1 MKKLRVVALATL
13 FCASSLFAD
22 MAVAPNTLPAKIQN
36 FVKQHFRGINIM
48 FAERDMTSFD
58 IDLSD
63 GTKIEFNIN
72 GDWTGI
78 DGRYKAI
85 PTSFLPGAVV
95 TKVKSTQPNAQII
108 EVDRTINGY
117 KFKFNNMMEV
127 YTDANGNIIGQ
138 KFDD

>member
-22 MAVAPNTLPAKIQN
+22 MAVAPNTLPAKIHN
-36 FVKQHFRGINIM
+36 FVKQHFKGANIM

-72 GDWTGI
+72 GDWTDI

-85 PTSFLPGAVV
+85 PTTFLPNAVV
-95 TKVKSTQPNAQII
+95 SKVKAAQPNAQIM

-127 YTDANGNIIGQ
+127 YTDANGNVVGQ